1 MFGKG
6 SRLYSIFAMKC
17 PRCHEGDVFETHNP
31 YKKMTAIKETCS
43 HCGLRY
49 EKEMGFFYGAMYVSY
64 MLNIALFVTS
74 VVAYFILLD
83 QYISGTLL
91 MVIYVSL
98 TVVLMPVYYR
108 LSRTIWLNFFNSYAP
123 EKRGTK

>member
-91 MVIYVSL
+91 MIIYVSL